1 MRSLFS
7 GGVAR
12 AGLLAMAISLV
23 PVSLVGMP
31 SMALAEDVTPF
42 KDTSRLVSIGGSLTE
57 IIFALGEQDR
67 LVARDSTASFPEAAE
82 ALPDVGY
89 MRALAPEGVLSVNPT
104 ALLVID
110 GSGPPE
116 VLEVLEQSGVP
127 YQTVPEGYSHQGI
140 LTKVTVIGDALGIP
154 EKAADLVAKL
164 DAELTAAEDATK
176 DIETPKRVLFILS
189 MRTGKIQASGSGTA
203 ADAIITLAGAQN
215 AITEYDGYKAL
226 TEEAI
231 INARPDVI
239 LMMDRGDHGA
249 VDDELFANPAIAL
262 TPAGRDHAVI
272 RMNGAYLLNFGP
284 RAAAAIHDLATAL
297 YGDQA
302 HAK

>member
-7 GGVAR
+7 SGAAR

-23 PVSLVGMP
+23 PVSLVGMS

-57 IIFALGEQDR
+57 IIFALGEQGR

-104 ALLVID
+104 ALLVIE

-164 DAELTAAEDATK
+164 DAELTVAEDATK

-215 AITEYDGYKAL
+215 AITEYSGYKAL